1 MLQIFRKKRE
11 SQQKQKWS
19 IEPKK
24 NLPANTPNPPNA
36 TGCPPLVFKGFKI
49 QSPINFT
56 MRPNHVQGRIH
67 LQKLRFLEIWP

>member
-11 SQQKQKWS
+11 SQQKQNDQSSQKITS
-19 IEPKK
+19 KPHTK
-24 NLPANTPNPPNA
+24 APNA